1 MDAASP
7 QDLTARERL
16 SRLPIWPAAPT
27 VTRLSVGRT
36 NINYR
41 IDAGGERFF
50 ARVATDLPHHGIV
63 RSREAMCASLA
74 AELGVAPPVVYA
86 RDGVLVQR
94 FMDGETLRQGE
105 AISATR
111 LDRIVDVLRRVHGG
125 RLPADTAD
133 ANPVAFARAYLARL
147 APGTLPPTQ
156 RARID
161 AILDAVPDGAL
172 HGLIHTDLIPEN
184 FIDDGRTIWLI
195 DWEYAGLGDP
205 ATDLANLAM
214 NFALDGQELDRAVS
228 RHGGVDRAT
237 VEGLKNAVTVREAL
251 WCLIQIQ
258 ADGVRGDLAEYT
270 RLCLGRLGIDPGGVR
285 GLG

>member
-1 MDAASP
+1 MDAVSNMPAE
-7 QDLTARERL
+7 ERL
-16 SRLPIWPAAPT
+16 RRLPIWPAVPEVA
-27 VTRLSVGRT
+27 RLSVGRT

-41 IDAGGERFF
+41 VDAGGQRFF
-50 ARVATDLPHHGIV
+50 ARVAADLPHHGIV
-63 RSREAMCASLA
+63 RSREALCASLA
-74 AELGVAPPVVYA
+74 AELGVAPPVLYA

-105 AISATR
+105 SISPER
-111 LDRIVDVLRRVHGG
+111 LDRIVDVLRRVHQG
-125 RLPADTAD
+125 RLPVDTPD
-133 ANPVAFARAYLARL
+133 ANPVAWSRAYLARL

-161 AILDAVPDGAL
+161 AILDAAPAGAL
-172 HGLIHTDLIPEN
+172 RGLIHTDLIPEN
-184 FIDDGRTIWLI
+184 FIDDSRNVWLI

-214 NFALDGQELDRAVS
+214 NFALDAEWVDRAVA
-228 RHGGVDRAT
+228 RHGGADRAT
-237 VEGLKNAVTVREAL
+237 VAGLKDAVVVREAL

-258 ADGVRGDLAEYT
+258 AGGIRGDLADYT
-270 RLCLGRLGIDPGGVR
+270 RLCLGRLDIDPAGVR

>member
-1 MDAASP
+1 MDAAPP
-7 QDLTARERL
+7 QDLTAEERL
-16 SRLPIWPAAPT
+16 SRLPIWPAAPR

-41 IDAGGERFF
+41 VDAGGERFF
-50 ARVATDLPHHGIV
+50 ARVAADLPHHGIV

-74 AELGVAPPVVYA
+74 AELGVAPPVIHA

-105 AISATR
+105 AISAVR
-111 LDRIVDVLRRVHGG
+111 LDRIVDVLRRVHEG
-125 RLPADTAD
+125 RLPADTPD
-133 ANPVAFARAYLARL
+133 ANPVACSRAYLARL
-147 APGTLPPTQ
+147 EPGTLPPAP
-156 RARID
+156 RKRID
-161 AILDAVPDGAL
+161 AILAAAPVGAL

-184 FIDDGRTIWLI
+184 FIDDGRTMWLI

-205 ATDLANLAM
+205 VTDLANLAM
-214 NFALDGQELDRAVS
+214 NFALDAEALDRAVA
-228 RHGGVDRAT
+228 RHGGVEWAM
-237 VEGLKNAVTVREAL
+237 VEGLRDAVTVREAL

-270 RLCLGRLGIDPGGVR
+270 RLCLGRLGIDPDGVR

>member
-7 QDLTARERL
+7 QDLTAQERL
-16 SRLPIWPAAPT
+16 SRLPIWPAAPR

-41 IDAGGERFF
+41 VDAGGERFF
-50 ARVATDLPHHGIV
+50 ARVAADLPHHGIV
-63 RSREAMCASLA
+63 RSREALCASLA
-74 AELGVAPPVVYA
+74 AELGVAPPVIHA

-105 AISATR
+105 VVSAPR
-111 LDRIVDVLRRVHGG
+111 LDRIVDVLRRVHEG
-125 RLPADTAD
+125 RLPPDTPD
-133 ANPVAFARAYLARL
+133 ANPVACSRAYLARL
-147 APGTLPPTQ
+147 APGTLPPAQ

-161 AILDAVPDGAL
+161 AILDVAPVGAL

-184 FIDDGRTIWLI
+184 FIDDGRTMWLI

-214 NFALDGQELDRAVS
+214 KFALDGRKLDRAVS

-237 VEGLKNAVTVREAL
+237 VERLKNAVTAREAL

-270 RLCLGRLGIDPGGVR
+270 RLCLGRLGIDPDGVR

>member
-1 MDAASP
+1 MDAVS
-7 QDLTARERL
+7 DLTAEERL
-16 SRLPIWPAAPT
+16 RRLPIWPAAPT

-41 IDAGGERFF
+41 VDAGAQRFF
-50 ARVATDLPHHGIV
+50 ARVAADLPHHGIV
-63 RSREAMCASLA
+63 RSREALCASLA
-74 AELGVAPPVVYA
+74 ADLGVAPPVLHA

-105 AISATR
+105 PISPAR
-111 LDRIVDVLRRVHGG
+111 LDRIVDVLRRVHEG
-125 RLPADTAD
+125 RLPADTPD
-133 ANPVAFARAYLARL
+133 ANPVAWSRAYLARL
-147 APGTLPPTQ
+147 APGTLPPAQ

-161 AILDAVPDGAL
+161 TILDAAPAGERR
-172 HGLIHTDLIPEN
+172 GLIHTDLIPEN

-214 NFALDGQELDRAVS
+214 NFALDGAAFGRAVA

-237 VEGLKNAVTVREAL
+237 AEALKDAVVVREAL

-258 ADGVRGDLAEYT
+258 AEGIRGDLADYT
-270 RLCLGRLGIDPGGVR
+270 RLCLSRLGVDPAGIR
-285 GLG
+285 GIG

>member
-7 QDLTARERL
+7 QDMTAEERL
-16 SRLPIWPAAPT
+16 RRLPIWPAAPA

-41 IDAGGERFF
+41 VDAGGQRFF
-50 ARVATDLPHHGIV
+50 ARVAADLPHHGIV
-63 RSREAMCASLA
+63 RGREALCASLA
-74 AELGVAPPVVYA
+74 AELGVAPPVVHA

-105 AISATR
+105 SVSAGR
-111 LDRIVDVLRRVHGG
+111 LDRIADLLRRVHEG
-125 RLPADTAD
+125 RLPADTPD
-133 ANPVAFARAYLARL
+133 ANPVAWSRGYLARL
-147 APGTLPPTQ
+147 APGTLPPAQ
-156 RARID
+156 RARLE
-161 AILDAVPDGAL
+161 AILDSAPACAL
-172 HGLIHTDLIPEN
+172 RGLIHTDLIPEN
-184 FIDDGRTIWLI
+184 FIDDGQAMWLI

-214 NFALDGQELDRAVS
+214 NFALDEAALARAVA
-228 RHGGVDRAT
+228 RHGGVDRT
-237 VEGLKNAVTVREAL
+237 MVEALKDAVVVREAL

-258 ADGVRGDLAEYT
+258 AEGVRGDLADYT
-270 RLCLGRLGIDPGGVR
+270 RLCLGRLGVDPAGVR